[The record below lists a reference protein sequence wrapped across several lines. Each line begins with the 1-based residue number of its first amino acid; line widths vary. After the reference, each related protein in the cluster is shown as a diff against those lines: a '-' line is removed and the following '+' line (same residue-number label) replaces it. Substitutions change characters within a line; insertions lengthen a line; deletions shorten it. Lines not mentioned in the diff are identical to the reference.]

1 MAKFLVLARDTG
13 IRPDMSPEEVQRI
26 MEKYFAW
33 TYGLRN
39 AGKLH
44 DTNKLSDGEGR
55 VMRRSNGQLRVTD
68 GPFAES
74 NEVLGGYWMLEASD
88 YAEAQRL
95 LESHPHLEFGTL
107 EVREIADL
115 TRLGF
120 RA

>member
-39 AGKLH
+39 SGKLH

-88 YAEAQRL
+88 YAEAQR
-95 LESHPHLEFGTL
+95 TL
-107 EVREIADL
+107 RAVRTSNSAPSSCAKSR
-115 TRLGF
+115 T
-120 RA
+120 